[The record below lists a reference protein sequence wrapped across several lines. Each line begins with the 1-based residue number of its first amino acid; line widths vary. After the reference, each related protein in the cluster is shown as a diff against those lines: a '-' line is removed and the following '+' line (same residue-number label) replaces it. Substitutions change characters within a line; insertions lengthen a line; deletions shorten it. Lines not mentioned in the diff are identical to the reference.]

1 MLNSI
6 RNGGKDNP
14 TYYIL
19 HFPVAFSIFIIQ
31 KLENQLRHTNIH
43 NFETQNGKVLDI
55 PLSYQLFGKELYS
68 APVILI
74 NHALT
79 GNSDVAGENG
89 WWKFLVGEGK
99 VIDTN
104 RFTAICFNIPGNG
117 FDGSFLDNY
126 EDFTAKDIAAIF
138 VEGLKILKIEKLFAL
153 VGGSVGGSIGWQM
166 LTLNNDLAEKF
177 IPIAT
182 DFKTSDWLHSQCL
195 VQKYLLESDEKP
207 LEKARVHAML
217 CYRTPES
224 LNSRFKREIDTE
236 KQILKSH
243 DWLNFHGN
251 RLNERFSLKAY
262 KLVNHLL
269 MNINGKEN
277 ELENINAAIHL
288 VAVDS
293 DLFYPAFEIKN
304 TYEFLKHKNKNVHY
318 HEINSIHGHDAFL
331 MEYEQLNHILTPL
344 FLN

>member
-6 RNGGKDNP
+6 PNYSGKDNP
-14 TYYIL
+14 NLYST
-19 HFPVAFSIFIIQ
+19 FPCSIFNFFIRQ
-31 KLENQLRHTNIH
+31 KLEDKLQHINIQH
-43 NFETQNGKVLDI
+43 FETQNGKVLDI

-68 APVILI
+68 APIVLI

-79 GNSDVAGENG
+79 GNSDVAGKNG
-89 WWKFLVGEGK
+89 WWKSLVGAGK

-104 RFTAICFNIPGNG
+104 QFTVICFNIVGNG
-117 FDGSFLDNY
+117 FDGFFIEDYENFTVQDMAKIFL
-126 EDFTAKDIAAIF
+126 
-138 VEGLKILKIEKLFAL
+138 EGLRKLKIEKLFAL
-153 VGGSVGGSIGWQM
+153 VGGSVGGSIGWEM
-166 LTLNNDLAEKF
+166 LTLESNLAEKF

-195 VQKYLLESDEKP
+195 VQKFLLESEEKP

-224 LNSRFKREIDTE
+224 LNSRFNRERDSE

-243 DWLNFHGN
+243 DWLVFHGN

-277 ELENINAAIHL
+277 ELENINAEIHL
-288 VAVDS
+288 VSVDS

-304 TYEFLKHKNKNVHY
+304 TYQFLQNKNKNVQY

-331 MEYEQLNHILTPL
+331 MEYEQMNTILKPI
-344 FLN
+344 F

>member
-1 MLNSI
+1 MKNELQHINLN
-6 RNGGKDNP
+6 
-14 TYYIL
+14 
-19 HFPVAFSIFIIQ
+19 
-31 KLENQLRHTNIH
+31 
-43 NFETQNGKVLDI
+43 NFTTQNGKVLDI

-68 APVILI
+68 APIVLI

-89 WWKFLVGEGK
+89 WWKSLVGDGK
-99 VIDTN
+99 IIDTN
-104 RFTAICFNIPGNG
+104 RFTVISFNIPGNG
-117 FDGSFLDNY
+117 FDGFFIDNY
-126 EDFTAKDIAAIF
+126 EDFTAQDIASIF
-138 VEGLKILKIEKLFAL
+138 IEGLKKLKIEKLFAL
-153 VGGSVGGSIGWQM
+153 VGGSVGGSIGWEM
-166 LTLNNDLAEKF
+166 LTLQNDLAEKF

-195 VQKYLLESDEKP
+195 VQKFLLESEEKP

-224 LNSRFKREIDTE
+224 LNLRFNREIDSE

-251 RLNERFSLKAY
+251 QLNERFSLKAY

-277 ELENINAAIHL
+277 ELENINAEIHL
-288 VAVDS
+288 VSVDS
-293 DLFYPAFEIKN
+293 DLFFPAFEIKN
-304 TYEFLKHKNKNVHY
+304 TYQYLKNKTKTVHY

-331 MEYEQLNHILTPL
+331 MEYEQLNAILKPI
-344 FLN
+344 FNK

>member
-1 MLNSI
+1 MKNELQHINLN
-6 RNGGKDNP
+6 
-14 TYYIL
+14 
-19 HFPVAFSIFIIQ
+19 
-31 KLENQLRHTNIH
+31 
-43 NFETQNGKVLDI
+43 NFTTQNGKVLDI
-55 PLSYQLFGKELYS
+55 PLCYQLFGKELYS
-68 APVILI
+68 APIVLI

-89 WWKFLVGEGK
+89 WWKSLVGDGK
-99 VIDTN
+99 IIDTN
-104 RFTAICFNIPGNG
+104 RFTIISFNIPGNG
-117 FDGSFLDNY
+117 FDGFFIDNY
-126 EDFTAKDIAAIF
+126 EDFTAQDIASIF
-138 VEGLKILKIEKLFAL
+138 IEGLKKLKIEKLFAL
-153 VGGSVGGSIGWQM
+153 VGGSVGGSIGWEM
-166 LTLNNDLAEKF
+166 LTLQNNLAEKF

-195 VQKYLLESDEKP
+195 VQKFLLESEEKP

-224 LNSRFKREIDTE
+224 LNLRFNREMDSE

-251 RLNERFSLKAY
+251 LLNERFSLKAY

-269 MNINGKEN
+269 MNISGKEN
-277 ELENINAAIHL
+277 ELENINAEIHL
-288 VAVDS
+288 VSVDS

-304 TYEFLKHKNKNVHY
+304 TYQFLQNKNKNVQY

-331 MEYEQLNHILTPL
+331 MEYEQLNTILKPI

>member
-1 MLNSI
+1 MKNELQHINLN
-6 RNGGKDNP
+6 
-14 TYYIL
+14 
-19 HFPVAFSIFIIQ
+19 
-31 KLENQLRHTNIH
+31 
-43 NFETQNGKVLDI
+43 NFTTQNGKVLDI

-68 APVILI
+68 APIVLI

-89 WWKFLVGEGK
+89 WWKSLVGDGK
-99 VIDTN
+99 IIDTN
-104 RFTAICFNIPGNG
+104 RFTIISFNIPGNG
-117 FDGSFLDNY
+117 FDGFFIDNY
-126 EDFTAKDIAAIF
+126 EDFTAQDIASIF
-138 VEGLKILKIEKLFAL
+138 IEGLKKLKIEKLFAL
-153 VGGSVGGSIGWQM
+153 VGGSVGGSIGWEM
-166 LTLNNDLAEKF
+166 LTLQNDLAEKF

-195 VQKYLLESDEKP
+195 VQKFLLESEEKP

-224 LNSRFKREIDTE
+224 LNSRFNREMDSE

-251 RLNERFSLKAY
+251 LLNERFSLKAY

-269 MNINGKEN
+269 MNISGKEN
-277 ELENINAAIHL
+277 ELENINAEIHL
-288 VAVDS
+288 VSVDS

-304 TYEFLKHKNKNVHY
+304 TYDFLKHKNKNVHY
-318 HEINSIHGHDAFL
+318 HEIKSR
-331 MEYEQLNHILTPL
+331 
-344 FLN
+344 

>member
-1 MLNSI
+1 MENKLKHIN
-6 RNGGKDNP
+6 
-14 TYYIL
+14 
-19 HFPVAFSIFIIQ
+19 IQ
-31 KLENQLRHTNIH
+31 L
-43 NFETQNGKVLDI
+43 FETQNGKVLDI

-68 APVILI
+68 APIVLI

-89 WWKFLVGEGK
+89 WWKSLVGEGK

-104 RFTAICFNIPGNG
+104 QFTIICFNIPGNG
-117 FDGSFLDNY
+117 FDGFFIDNY
-126 EDFTAKDIAAIF
+126 EDFTVQDMAKIF
-138 VEGLKILKIEKLFAL
+138 LEGLKNLKIKKLFAL
-153 VGGSVGGSIGWQM
+153 VGGSIGGSIGWEM
-166 LTLNNDLAEKF
+166 LTLENNLAERF

-195 VQKYLLESDEKP
+195 VQKFLLESEEKP
-207 LEKARVHAML
+207 LEKARIHAML

-224 LNSRFKREIDTE
+224 LNSRFNREIDSE
-236 KQILKSH
+236 KKILKSH
-243 DWLNFHGN
+243 DWLNFHGK

-269 MNINGKEN
+269 MNINGKQN
-277 ELENINAAIHL
+277 ELDNINAEIHL

-304 TYEFLKHKNKNVHY
+304 TYDFLLNKNRNVQY
-318 HEINSIHGHDAFL
+318 HEIKSIHGHDAFL
-331 MEYEQLNHILTPL
+331 MEYQQLNTILKPI
-344 FLN
+344 F

>member
-1 MLNSI
+1 MENRLQNI
-6 RNGGKDNP
+6 N
-14 TYYIL
+14 
-19 HFPVAFSIFIIQ
+19 IQ
-31 KLENQLRHTNIH
+31 H
-43 NFETQNGKVLDI
+43 FETKNGKVLDI

-68 APVILI
+68 APIVLI

-79 GNSDVAGENG
+79 GNSYVAGENG
-89 WWKFLVGEGK
+89 WWKSLVGEGK

-104 RFTAICFNIPGNG
+104 RFTVICFNIPGNG
-117 FDGSFLDNY
+117 FDGFFIDNY
-126 EDFTAKDIAAIF
+126 EDFTAKDIASIF
-138 VEGLKILKIEKLFAL
+138 LQGLKNLNVKKLFAL
-153 VGGSVGGSIGWQM
+153 VGGSVGGSIGWEM
-166 LTLNNDLAEKF
+166 LTLQNDLAERF

-195 VQKYLLESDEKP
+195 VQKFLLESEEKP

-224 LNSRFKREIDTE
+224 LNSRFNREIDSE
-236 KQILKSH
+236 KKILKSH
-243 DWLNFHGN
+243 DWLNFHGK

-269 MNINGKEN
+269 MNINGKQN
-277 ELENINAAIHL
+277 ELENINAEIHL

-304 TYEFLKHKNKNVHY
+304 TYDFLLNKNRNVQY
-318 HEINSIHGHDAFL
+318 HEIKSIHGHDAFL
-331 MEYEQLNHILTPL
+331 MEYQQLNTILKPI
-344 FLN
+344 F